1 MNFSLS
7 TSMKRSNER
16 TLSAGLIHMNPMHS
30 GYEDFLMQKDDFQ
43 GHTNCELIQK
53 GTRNAEG
60 KSTTASTQA
69 QNGVIACQ
77 CKAESN
83 WRVSN
88 FRFQFLN

>member
-1 MNFSLS
+1 VNFSLS

-60 KSTTASTQA
+60 KSTTASTRTQSGA
-69 QNGVIACQ
+69 IACKF
-77 CKAESN
+77 KAEDN
-83 WRVSN
+83 WRESESIYPN
-88 FRFQFLN
+88 F